1 MQIRKSASINISYFS
16 RFAIWKAKE
25 VAPVVLVCYSTLER
39 INVSRKSTI
48 FSQVMASWAEILVPR
63 LDYHILLS
71 NIVYCTFGCTCEKH
85 RRSECRRNKR
95 SLFMVSSN
103 RQASRYCCTLEFYN
117 HYSSLDT
124 KLSSE
129 QAYRV
134 SL

>member
-1 MQIRKSASINISYFS
+1 MQIRKSASIDISYFS

-25 VAPVVLVCYSTLER
+25 VAPIALVCYSTLER

-48 FSQVMASWAEILVPR
+48 LRQVMASWAEILVPR